1 MLKVVKINMS
11 FLVKGSRN
19 WKPEA
24 YGKLENS
31 QICKNSTKS
40 QQLVN

>member
-1 MLKVVKINMS
+1 MLKEVKINMS

-24 YGKLENS
+24 YGKPENS
-31 QICKNSTKS
+31 QMCKNSTMS
-40 QQLVN
+40 Q